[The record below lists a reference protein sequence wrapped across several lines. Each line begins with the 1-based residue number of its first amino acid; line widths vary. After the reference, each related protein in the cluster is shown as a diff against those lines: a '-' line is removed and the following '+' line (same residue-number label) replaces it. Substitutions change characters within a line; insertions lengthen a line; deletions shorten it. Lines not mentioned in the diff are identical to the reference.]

1 METSAARARL
11 RICLGIHRGVFQ
23 GFMVS
28 DPAIYR
34 RDGRARATATS
45 STQRCPATGT
55 QGLGTDWSTDRT
67 RASVSCASARR
78 PLVIRRPGVAL
89 VWTSAPL

>member
-45 STQRCPATGT
+45 STHRCPATGT
-55 QGLGTDWSTDRT
+55 QGLEHRLEHRQDAGECL
-67 RASVSCASARR
+67 VRR
-78 PLVIRRPGVAL
+78 GE
-89 VWTSAPL
+89 APW